1 MKRTDFFRSLCCM
14 MLLCALFGST
24 TASAYD
30 VSVNHDDDGY
40 FSGTS
45 SSGIRFRFQLDS
57 QDNDYSAW
65 IYEVE
70 VNGNKTVTLPS
81 TITISSHQWDS
92 SMIGKTVAVDKV
104 GKNWNS
110 CTWRYDEKYSVVVPP
125 EYTYMDGFGN
135 NNEVIFQGD
144 VPPVLCNRPNECRI
158 LVPSSSIS
166 TYRQYCSDN
175 KDGWNSD
182 MKVIPDNYVSLPP
195 VTVNVS
201 SAGNLDADLASVMAS
216 QGLSYDEVYHLE
228 VNGAING
235 RDMNVVDKLPYLC
248 SLDIAS
254 TTGLEK
260 MRNCNGMV
268 CLETV
273 KLPTSVTEIESSA
286 FNGCRAL
293 LDINLDNVVT
303 IGSSAFSDCSSLQS
317 ISMNDVI
324 EIGSEAFYSCSSLQ
338 SVSADNVENI
348 GQQAFRYCSRL
359 QLFSGKKVKSI
370 GEFAFCNCSSLESID
385 FPKVSTIGWCAFAV
399 TGLKEFHIYDGI
411 DYESDILD
419 NSKVEK
425 LYLHTNRSFRDVR
438 DLPYLTDVYIYDPI
452 PGDMVRDD
460 TQASIPR
467 LHVPGFSYD
476 NYIDNPNYYGF
487 EKVLPLDENLTSL
500 KVYDDLTI
508 SSNESLAAKFDLS
521 LSEGALQ
528 NNASASLSVGDYT
541 QTYQFNDYWDWN
553 GNENVHKYG
562 PSTTFIN
569 NGTVTADNVKVVI
582 RMHDGWNFI
591 SLPYDV
597 NVKDIVTPSEAL
609 WVVREYDG
617 SIRAN
622 RSEQGD
628 NSDTQSA
635 WINVVDN
642 SVLKGGKGYILHFSS
657 NNGSEFTFPAAN
669 ETRNNIFRNSDVS
682 VPLTEYPSEFDHNA
696 SWNLVGN
703 PYDACF
709 DTRDITY
716 NAPITVWNSDD
727 RTYEAFSLV
736 DDNYV
741 LTPFQGFFVQATGSN
756 TSMKFD
762 RKGRYHDFEEASA
775 KRNAPRKMVASN
787 PSRALIN
794 LYVSGNG
801 ASDRTRLVINE
812 EASEEYEISC
822 DASKF
827 LSTDEAVPQIF
838 MLEKGQRYAIDE
850 RPMGAGEFSVGAVF
864 GADGEYTISSE
875 SRNSD
880 YNVILR
886 DAMTGTETDI
896 TDQEYSFFSAK
907 GSDASR
913 FSIRLDSD
921 PNAAEAITAEK
932 CEISFNAGMLSV
944 RANGE
949 ISVYSLDGKLVADG
963 IDALDAQLPKGVY
976 VVKAA
981 GKAKKVT
988 F

>member
-1 MKRTDFFRSLCCM
+1 MKRTDFLRSLCCM
-14 MLLCALFGST
+14 VLLCALFGST
-24 TASAYD
+24 TASAYILD
-30 VSVNHDDDGY
+30 VNQESDGYYCGTHSDGNKFRVEINGYWDDDTQSYTYYYG
-40 FSGTS
+40 S
-45 SSGIRFRFQLDS
+45 IRDIQLS
-57 QDNDYSAW
+57 NAS
-65 IYEVE
+65 V
-70 VNGNKTVTLPS
+70 VLPE
-81 TITISSHQWDS
+81 
-92 SMIGKTVAVDKV
+92 KVAVITSDNKDILAKEIEV
-104 GKNWNS
+104 SSIGLWNS
-110 CTWRYDEKYSVVVPP
+110 YGGYALSYVIPANFTDITLYNHEINQVKFEGTVPP
-125 EYTYMDGFGN
+125 SIT
-135 NNEVIFQGD
+135 GD
-144 VPPVLCNRPNECRI
+144 RWGGVRIIVPAVAL
-158 LVPSSSIS
+158 S

-182 MKVIPDNYVSLPP
+182 MKVIPDNYASLPP

-216 QGLSYDEVYHLE
+216 QGLSYDDVYHLE

-235 RDMNVVDKLPYLC
+235 RDMNVMEKLPCLC

-273 KLPTSVTEIESSA
+273 KLPTSVTEIESDA

-293 LDINLDNVVT
+293 SDINLDNVVT
-303 IGSSAFSDCSSLQS
+303 IGSSAFYGCSSLQS
-317 ISMNDVI
+317 IA
-324 EIGSEAFYSCSSLQ
+324 GK
-338 SVSADNVENI
+338 NVEYI
-348 GQQAFRYCSRL
+348 RWWAFQY
-359 QLFSGKKVKSI
+359 
-370 GEFAFCNCSSLESID
+370 CSSLESID
-385 FPKVSTIGWCAFAV
+385 FTKVSTIGDGAFAC
-399 TGLKEFHIYDGI
+399 TSLKEFHIYDGI
-411 DYESDILD
+411 DYGNDILD

-528 NNASASLSVGDYT
+528 NNASASLSVGDYI
-541 QTYQFNDYWDWN
+541 QKYSMDYS
-553 GNENVHKYG
+553 

-582 RMHDGWNFI
+582 TMHDGWNFF

-609 WVVREYDG
+609 WVVREYNG

-622 RSEQGD
+622 RSEEGD

-716 NAPITVWNSDD
+716 DAPITVWKNG
-727 RTYEAFSLV
+727 TYEAFSLV

-756 TSMKFD
+756 TSMIFD
-762 RKGRYHDFEEASA
+762 RKGRYHDCEEASA

-838 MLEKGQRYAIDE
+838 MLENGQRYAIDE